1 MKNKFVVNLI
11 LLISVVIYGIISF
24 YFILFF
30 LENMFPSVASNGE
43 KVMPIANILGSGFL
57 SMVSS
62 IWFLFFIRKKLKK
75 DKV

>member
-1 MKNKFVVNLI
+1 MKNKFVLNLI

-24 YFILFF
+24 YLILFF
-30 LENMFPSVASNGE
+30 LENMFPSVTSDGF
-43 KVMPIANILGSGFL
+43 KVMPIGNILGSSFL

-62 IWFLFFIRKKLKK
+62 IWFLFFIRKKIKQ